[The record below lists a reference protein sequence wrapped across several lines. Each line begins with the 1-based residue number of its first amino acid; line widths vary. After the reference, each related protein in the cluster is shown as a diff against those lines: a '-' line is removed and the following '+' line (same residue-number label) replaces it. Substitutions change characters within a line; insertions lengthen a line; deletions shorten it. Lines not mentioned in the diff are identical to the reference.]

1 MLPRGFQREMGKEA
15 PMKSLVTAVVVLCI
29 AIPGIAYESKIP
41 ANSKVYVAPMDGF
54 ETYVIAAIHA
64 KNVPV
69 QVVADKDKADYELS
83 GTSDSQKP
91 GWAKTIFLGQ
101 ARTDE
106 QASITLTNITTSEV
120 VFAYTVNKQNALRGK
135 QSAAESCAKH
145 LKDFVEKPAKK

>member
-1 MLPRGFQREMGKEA
+1 
-15 PMKSLVTAVVVLCI
+15 MKSVFTVVAILCI
-29 AIPGIAYESKIP
+29 AIPAIAYESKIP

-54 ETYVIAAIHA
+54 ETYVIAAIRT

-69 QVVADKDKADYELS
+69 QVVADKDKADYELA

-106 QASITLTNITTSEV
+106 QASVTLTNIKTSEV
-120 VFAYTVNKQNALRGK
+120 VFAYTVNKQNAFRGK
-135 QSAAESCAKH
+135 QSAAEACAKH
-145 LKDFVEKPAKK
+145 LKDFVEKPEKK